1 MSVGASEEAARTA
14 WLLLEPAQLAVVC
27 FAGTAACSSSESL
40 SWKKGELPHAS
51 THAFHVPHCP
61 GRSLARGSAL
71 LAPRREDKASPISQ
85 FIPQRLN
92 LGVAM
97 VATMAMTRE
106 YTDRERLSVR

>member
-1 MSVGASEEAARTA
+1 MPPRTRFTF
-14 WLLLEPAQLAVVC
+14 L
-27 FAGTAACSSSESL
+27 T
-40 SWKKGELPHAS
+40 
-51 THAFHVPHCP
+51 VPG
-61 GRSLARGSAL
+61 GRSRAAALYWRRGGRIKQAQSL
-71 LAPRREDKASPISQ
+71 Q